1 MKKKNIVNLIKYYS
15 EKNDIGFKQEAYE
28 IAQNFDKNGDYQL
41 AEYIMALL
49 SEANTFTPQVIS
61 EKESD
66 FLTKIDSS
74 NQTLPLPD
82 AIKDDIVGIIN
93 AVGHNA
99 GINKFLFQGAP
110 GTGKTETAK
119 QLARILDREIYM
131 VNFDRFG

>member
-41 AEYIMALL
+41 AEYIMA
-49 SEANTFTPQVIS
+49 FTPQVIS

-74 NQTLPLPD
+74 NKTLPLPD

-119 QLARILDREIYM
+119 Q
-131 VNFDRFG
+131 